1 MSASILKM
9 LVTIVPVLSWGLYL
23 MGATYHQ
30 GYLAEFGID
39 DSMLV
44 LPTDRLLLSGF
55 FSFLN
60 FGLLPS
66 LYAAL
71 AIILLILAVALAA
84 SVFAHP
90 RARAHLVL
98 RKRRFALWLRRRRS
112 VFRTF
117 LPAMEAVEVIGT
129 VYVYVACSTLVLIL
143 LAMVAHLSSLTGREH
158 ARKEKTDFAR
168 ATGSYVEVSESAS
181 AAVMKAKQLVCSSAY
196 CAFWLGAEAVVLKT
210 DQINRIT
217 AHRFREKGG
226 AVPGG
231 QPQP

>member
-1 MSASILKM
+1 MLKIV
-9 LVTIVPVLSWGLYL
+9 LTIVPVLSWGLYL
-23 MGATYHQ
+23 MGATYLQ

-39 DSMLV
+39 DSMFV

-55 FSFLN
+55 FSVVN
-60 FGLLPS
+60 FGLLPF
-66 LYAAL
+66 LYAVFAFL
-71 AIILLILAVALAA
+71 LLILAVVASAGLFAL
-84 SVFAHP
+84 P
-90 RARAHLVL
+90 RARARLVL
-98 RKRRFALWLRRRRS
+98 CRRRAVVWLRRHRKVSR
-112 VFRTF
+112 FF
-117 LPAMEAVEVIGT
+117 LPVMMAVDNMGT
-129 VYVYVACSTLVLIL
+129 VCLYLAGPLVVLLLLIF
-143 LAMVAHLSSLTGREH
+143 MVKMSSLTGLEH
-158 ARKEKTDFAR
+158 ARKEKADFAR

>member
-1 MSASILKM
+1 M

-23 MGATYHQ
+23 MGATYLQ

-60 FGLLPS
+60 FGLLPF
-66 LYAAL
+66 LYAVFAFL
-71 AIILLILAVALAA
+71 LLILAVAA
-84 SVFAHP
+84 SASLFIHP

-98 RKRRFALWLRRRRS
+98 RRRRLALWLRRHRKPSRS
-112 VFRTF
+112 FRPVIVAVDKMGTAYLYLAGPLMVLLSLF
-117 LPAMEAVEVIGT
+117 LMGQ
-129 VYVYVACSTLVLIL
+129 
-143 LAMVAHLSSLTGREH
+143 MSSLTGREH
-158 ARKEKTDFAR
+158 ARKEKADFAR

-181 AAVMKAKQLVCSSAY
+181 ATVMKAKQLVCSSAY

-226 AVPGG
+226 AVPGSQS
-231 QPQP
+231 QP